1 MKDVREL
8 GCSRCFACRE
18 RQVLDDTSNAG
29 ADLARD
35 ELVAQIWC
43 RNISSVHRAVAAD
56 FEREIQTT
64 AALTCIGE
72 VATVDAGPERLENLV

>member
-1 MKDVREL
+1 MKDIREL
-8 GCSRCFACRE
+8 GDGRCFACRE
-18 RQVLDDTSNAG
+18 RQLLDDASNTD

-43 RNISSVHRAVAAD
+43 GNISSIHRAVAAD

-64 AALTCIGE
+64 AELTCIGE
-72 VATVDAGPERLENLV
+72 VATVDIGSERLENLV